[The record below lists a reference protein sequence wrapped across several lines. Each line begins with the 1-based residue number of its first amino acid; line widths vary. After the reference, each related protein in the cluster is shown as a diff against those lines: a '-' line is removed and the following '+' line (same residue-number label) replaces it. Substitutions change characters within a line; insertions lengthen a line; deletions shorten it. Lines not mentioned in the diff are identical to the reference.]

1 LKKLFELSHF
11 NNRII
16 IFFQTHINIKNNIK
30 KIILSINLK
39 PTQSHIQTQKL
50 SFFLGTSWVSQRKT
64 KMEYKRGRVCA
75 YYTMLY
81 PMTLKREEKK
91 SSFEQDNQI
100 LKSSRNDFSWS
111 KRKVFRQNDEKG
123 IIFFKNYQMG
133 VKFKL
138 IPQKGFWIE
147 SCKLYYDFLFFSF
160 SFLIEVVKNFIIS
173 IFFFNTTLKS

>member
-1 LKKLFELSHF
+1 
-11 NNRII
+11 
-16 IFFQTHINIKNNIK
+16 
-30 KIILSINLK
+30 
-39 PTQSHIQTQKL
+39 
-50 SFFLGTSWVSQRKT
+50 
-64 KMEYKRGRVCA
+64 
-75 YYTMLY
+75 MLY

-138 IPQKGFWIE
+138 IPQKGF
-147 SCKLYYDFLFFSF
+147 
-160 SFLIEVVKNFIIS
+160 
-173 IFFFNTTLKS
+173 